1 MNRSSIY
8 RNIIDFKKSKGSYLF
23 DKRNGNRLLDFFGQ
37 YATLTLGYNH
47 PIFKTSIYLNEIANV
62 AHQKIPNCEL
72 FSDESTEFDIS
83 FRNFTCGS
91 NFTHYHYAC
100 TGALAIEAAVKTS
113 MDYKGPGYDRV
124 ISFKKSFHGINGY
137 GGFLT
142 DKFSPV
148 NLRLD
153 GFPSASWDRVIN
165 PIVHYENNL
174 AVIDEELVQS
184 VLSNVESIITTKN
197 NVCAILV
204 EPIQCTF
211 GDRYFPT
218 NFFTGLRSLA
228 DQYDIP
234 LIFDEIQV
242 GFCVTGKIWYH
253 NHLSVKPDII
263 VFGKKTQLSGIAVQN
278 KFTDIFNQAIRL
290 EVTWDADI
298 MDMIRCKH
306 IIKAIK
312 DGDILGNVNNMSDLL
327 IRGLSRIE
335 CIENIRHCGLL
346 FAFDLATKKQRDLL
360 FYEMKK
366 RSMLCNPTGDR
377 TIRLRPNLCVTKEEI
392 NHALS
397 IMTKA
402 SKKI

>member
-8 RNIIDFKKSKGSYLF
+8 RNIIDFKRSKGSYLF

-47 PIFKTSIYLNEIANV
+47 PIFKTSTYLNEIANV
-62 AHQKIPNCEL
+62 AHQKISNCEL

-113 MDYKGPGYDRV
+113 IDYKGPGYDRV

-174 AVIDEELVQS
+174 AVINEELVQS

-218 NFFTGLRSLA
+218 NFFTGLRRLA

-263 VFGKKTQLSGIAVQN
+263 VFGKKTQLSGIAVQK

-327 IRGLSRIE
+327 LRGLSRIE

-366 RSMLCNPTGDR
+366 RSMLCNPTGDK

-397 IMTKA
+397 IMAKA